1 MLCAGFFSTTMFC
14 IYALVN
20 GVAVMM
26 KRAILT
32 DKPSRKFLDIF
43 NVVILTKLG
52 LNFADIES

>member
-1 MLCAGFFSTTMFC
+1 MFC

-20 GVAVMM
+20 EVVVMM

-43 NVVILTKLG
+43 NVVIGATLG
-52 LNFADIES
+52 LNFAGKEVE